1 MTMQRNFVNRIIDI
15 CKENKDKTFITYM
28 KKDDTEEHWTYSDFW
43 KRTEFIA
50 KKMQSKEVRK
60 GERILLLTP
69 VSPYAYVM
77 IAALAMTGAV
87 SVILNPDL
95 PPEELDVLVE
105 QSDIRGI
112 VCDEAIYHT
121 YADKW
126 QERFPVVDIVTGSKF
141 GEKEYQTEETKDMD
155 EDVLSILYSSGTT
168 SEPKGVMIS
177 YEGQLVSSELLLR
190 AFGTNN
196 IRHLLVFP
204 LFHVSGFS
212 TFFAL
217 LLGGGQIGLLEN
229 MDSTKLMKGFQK
241 YHPNTFGMVPRV
253 YETIKNKIEESLS
266 ANKMAWKMFGISGS
280 LRKKCHMNIGK
291 ILFQKVNRQV
301 FGGQMKYL
309 CVGGGRC
316 SREVSEFFQNLGYD
330 WMNTYASTEMNLP
343 MAATTVRD
351 VYPSDSVGR
360 KDAFPEIQIR
370 IKNPDAGGTGE
381 VLVKSPCHMKGYF
394 RDKKATEAAYE
405 DGYFKTGDL
414 GYYDKDGYLY
424 ITGRSK
430 ESIHLPN
437 GEKVSPEQLEALY
450 AECIPEGVMS
460 ACVGVPV
467 EKAGYDEIVLFL
479 EKKNIQDI
487 ERVRAQ
493 IQNRARKL
501 GGDYRIDDVRFV
513 SVIPVSSIGKVQ
525 RYKLRSLRAEETVKE
540 QKPEDLIT
548 LNTFEKIKK
557 IVCSLGVKEEIRD
570 DSVLEDDLGIDSLN
584 LFELCVEI
592 EKEFGVDLTN
602 CISSRLTIEQLC
614 EMAENQGESAD
625 NTVDYDVEQ
634 YPMKRYKWDGC
645 FLSLFCFL
653 TKVFYRFEV
662 EGVENIPSNGPYI
675 IAANHQSHLDGMWIM
690 AAGREKIKLENFCCM
705 AKQEHLDSR
714 VSRRGLRI
722 TGGIPVARGAN
733 TSPALKRV
741 LECLKM
747 KKIVLIHPEGTRTPN
762 GRLGSFKLGVERLA
776 TEADVVV
783 LPVKIEGAYE
793 IYPKGKRLPHIF
805 RRKGKYVLKIHF
817 FKPEKRRDTEY
828 LRKLLS

>member
-28 KKDDTEEHWTYSDFW
+28 KEDDTEEHWTYSDFW

-121 YADKW
+121 YAGKW
-126 QERFPVVDIVTGSKF
+126 QERFLVVDIVTGSKF

-177 YEGQLVSSELLLR
+177 YEGQLLSSELLLR
-190 AFGTNN
+190 AFGTND

-241 YHPNTFGMVPRV
+241 YHPNAFGMVPRV
-253 YETIKNKIEESLS
+253 YETIKNKIEESL
-266 ANKMAWKMFGISGS
+266 AVNKMAWKMFGISGS
-280 LRKKCHMNIGK
+280 LRKKCHIDIGK
-291 ILFQKVNRQV
+291 ILFKKVNRQV

-309 CVGGGRC
+309 AVGGGIC
-316 SREVSEFFQNLGYD
+316 SRVVSEFFQNLGYC

-343 MAATTVRD
+343 MAATTVWD
-351 VYPSDSVGR
+351 AYPSDSVGR

-414 GYYDKDGYLY
+414 GYCDKDGYLY

-430 ESIHLPN
+430 ESIHLRN
-437 GEKVSPEQLEALY
+437 GEKVSPEQLETLY

-460 ACVGVPV
+460 ACVGIPV

-479 EKKNIQDI
+479 EKKNIQDT
-487 ERVRAQ
+487 EWVRVQ

-525 RYKLRSLRAEETVKE
+525 RYKLRSQQAEETVKE
-540 QKPEDLIT
+540 QKPEDLT
-548 LNTFEKIKK
+548 ALDTFEKIKK
-557 IVCSLGVKEEIRD
+557 IVCSLGVKEEIRE

-614 EMAENQGESAD
+614 
-625 NTVDYDVEQ
+625 
-634 YPMKRYKWDGC
+634 
-645 FLSLFCFL
+645 
-653 TKVFYRFEV
+653 
-662 EGVENIPSNGPYI
+662 
-675 IAANHQSHLDGMWIM
+675 
-690 AAGREKIKLENFCCM
+690 
-705 AKQEHLDSR
+705 
-714 VSRRGLRI
+714 
-722 TGGIPVARGAN
+722 
-733 TSPALKRV
+733 
-741 LECLKM
+741 
-747 KKIVLIHPEGTRTPN
+747 
-762 GRLGSFKLGVERLA
+762 
-776 TEADVVV
+776 
-783 LPVKIEGAYE
+783 
-793 IYPKGKRLPHIF
+793 
-805 RRKGKYVLKIHF
+805 
-817 FKPEKRRDTEY
+817 
-828 LRKLLS
+828 